1 MKISGSKMG
10 LINAMSYRGRD
21 DLCRRFEDRKRARR
35 WRPRWRGSGA
45 NGGWAHT
52 AAMNEIYRWLI
63 SEQRG
68 DGCLHECGW
77 VQRKTNRAYR
87 IDRRNPEHVRRLSSA
102 AVHASLSLSLFLPL
116 ALGDRQRETENSSST
131 VCVPGLTL
139 RALSRPIY
147 IRVETLH
154 SYPPVRRPSDR
165 RECVSVF
172 VLARGWIV
180 TTAEDTRLNT
190 PTIVTI
196 EREGEGERRGGRVST
211 PRVISVTI
219 LLFPP
224 CPSSRCIRPFIVP
237 LCPG

>member
-1 MKISGSKMG
+1 MDVCTSVGGSSAKQTG
-10 LINAMSYRGRD
+10 L
-21 DLCRRFEDRKRARR
+21 
-35 WRPRWRGSGA
+35 
-45 NGGWAHT
+45 T
-52 AAMNEIYRWLI
+52 ALI
-63 SEQRG
+63 AVIPNTYVVSP
-68 DGCLHECGW
+68 LPPS
-77 VQRKTNRAYR
+77 T
-87 IDRRNPEHVRRLSSA
+87 PLSLPLLSS
-102 AVHASLSLSLFLPL
+102 LSPSET
-116 ALGDRQRETENSSST
+116 DRERNSSST

-139 RALSRPIY
+139 RALSRPTY

>member
-102 AVHASLSLSLFLPL
+102 AVHASLPLSLPLPPS
-116 ALGDRQRETENSSST
+116 RPRIQTERGTHPPRCACPGWRYVLSLVPPISAWRRST
-131 VCVPGLTL
+131 PTHLCDVPRIDASAWVSLCL
-139 RALSRPIY
+139 RADGLSQQR
-147 IRVETLH
+147 RTL
-154 SYPPVRRPSDR
+154 D
-165 RECVSVF
+165 
-172 VLARGWIV
+172 
-180 TTAEDTRLNT
+180 
-190 PTIVTI
+190 
-196 EREGEGERRGGRVST
+196 
-211 PRVISVTI
+211 
-219 LLFPP
+219 
-224 CPSSRCIRPFIVP
+224 
-237 LCPG
+237 

>member
-35 WRPRWRGSGA
+35 RGSGA

-102 AVHASLSLSLFLPL
+102 AVHASLSLSPSSCLSPSET
-116 ALGDRQRETENSSST
+116 DRERNSSST

-139 RALSRPIY
+139 RALSRPTY